1 MNEASALEGEN
12 DPVRRL
18 EIIEEALRPPEP
30 QLLDTCVLQNL
41 DWVDRQIEEPKD
53 TSWCDEEYA
62 VLCGRFGQQLAD
74 DLIDLG
80 YLYKQFEWRGGY
92 PWLVCET
99 NFKEIGRARGTH
111 AARLKDIV
119 TFLHGHQDDWVLDSY
134 GGSTPRLLW
143 RKGLK
148 FVSPLMLKGLGISRP
163 EQLFQSD
170 GPLSFLHDEG
180 DRQIAGTAIYANVPA
195 VLTTDRSTFWKYR
208 NNLSD
213 FGLLVLR
220 PSELLQGYDAY
231 WGAVDEEMERRRSY
245 EQL

>member
-1 MNEASALEGEN
+1 MSELAALEEEV

-18 EIIEEALRPPEP
+18 KIIDDALRPPEP

-41 DWVDRQIEEPKD
+41 DWVDRQIADRKD
-53 TSWCDEEYA
+53 TSWCDEQYA
-62 VLCGRFGQQLAD
+62 ALCGRYGQQLAG

-99 NFKEIGRARGTH
+99 NFKEIGRARGIH

-119 TFLHGHQDDWVLDSY
+119 TFLHGHQDDWVPESY
-134 GGSTPRLLW
+134 RGSTPGLLW
-143 RKGLK
+143 RNGLK
-148 FVSPLMLKGLGISRP
+148 YLSPLMLKGLGINRP

-170 GPLSFLHDEG
+170 GPLSILQDEG

-195 VLTTDRSTFWKYR
+195 VLTTDRSTFWKHR
-208 NNLSD
+208 NSLID
-213 FGLLVLR
+213 FGLLVVR
-220 PSELLQGYDAY
+220 PFELLQSYDAY
-231 WGAVDEEMERRRSY
+231 WKAVDEEMERRRSY
-245 EQL
+245 EQV